1 MTVSDLRHTAHP
13 PPGAADVETRAGYVT
28 LAGRPNVGKSTLL
41 NALVGQKLSI
51 VTPKAQTTWQRVTG
65 IHTEAG
71 VQMIFLDSP
80 GLLDARDL
88 LQRSMLAAALE
99 AVREADAL
107 LLVLDGTRTP
117 EPRDQQRIRKALAG
131 GRAPVIAAINKIDAA
146 DAADADAWERWAQ
159 AELDARTHRVSALR
173 KTGLEPLRDD
183 LRTRLPP
190 GPFLY
195 PEDEL
200 ASDPVRFFV
209 AELVRE
215 TVFEQFRQEIPY
227 SVWCRVEEFREAQ
240 DPIYIHVDIFVE
252 RDSQKQILIGKG
264 GRAIRELGTAAREKI
279 EPFIDA
285 TVYLDLW
292 VKTLP
297 RWRRKR
303 RELRRLGFSV
313 PDDE

>member
-1 MTVSDLRHTAHP
+1 MTVSDLRHTPHP
-13 PPGAADVETRAGYVT
+13 PPGAAGVETRAGYVT
-28 LAGRPNVGKSTLL
+28 LAGRPNAGKSTLL
-41 NALVGQKLSI
+41 NALVGEKLSI
-51 VTPKAQTTWQRVTG
+51 VTSKAQTTWRRVTG
-65 IHTEAG
+65 IHTEDG

-99 AVREADAL
+99 AVREADVL
-107 LLVLDGTRTP
+107 LLVLDATRAP
-117 EPRDQQRIRKALAG
+117 EPAEQEGIREALAACP
-131 GRAPVIAAINKIDAA
+131 APVIAAVNKIDAA
-146 DAADADAWERWAQ
+146 EKADVEGWEGWARS
-159 AELDARTHRVSALR
+159 ELGARAHRISALR
-173 KTGLEPLRDD
+173 ETGLDALRAD
-183 LRTRLPP
+183 LRAALPR

-195 PEDEL
+195 PEDEI

-209 AELVRE
+209 AEMVRE
-215 TVFEQFRQEIPY
+215 TVFEQFREEIPY

-279 EPFIDA
+279 EPFLDA
-285 TVYLDLW
+285 PVYLDLW

-297 RWRRKR
+297 RWRRRR

-313 PDDE
+313 PDDG